1 MEEVRHVKKE
11 MMMKRRDGPQQEGD
25 GKVLICLHI
34 MLEYGHS
41 GQLGYP
47 EVPRDHLLRARQDQ
61 RCFHLRSNAY
71 LGLAKLCSSLHDV
84 LKGLFPG
91 VLMGTGDHRAHT
103 LWFIRSL
110 MVGGGQVVCK
120 AVAVLVQHKAE
131 FRREAIV
138 SLPRDLV
145 QQHCLVVHQVCYII
159 D

>member
-1 MEEVRHVKKE
+1 
-11 MMMKRRDGPQQEGD
+11 
-25 GKVLICLHI
+25 
-34 MLEYGHS
+34 
-41 GQLGYP
+41 
-47 EVPRDHLLRARQDQ
+47 
-61 RCFHLRSNAY
+61 
-71 LGLAKLCSSLHDV
+71 
-84 LKGLFPG
+84 
-91 VLMGTGDHRAHT
+91 MGTGDHRAHT